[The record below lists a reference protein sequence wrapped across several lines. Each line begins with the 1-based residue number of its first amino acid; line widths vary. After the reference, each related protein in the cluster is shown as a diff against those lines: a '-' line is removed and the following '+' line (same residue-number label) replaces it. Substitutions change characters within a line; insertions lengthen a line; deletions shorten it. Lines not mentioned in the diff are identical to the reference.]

1 MSAPWQKAMT
11 NLNSALKSRD
21 ITLPTKVQL
30 IKVMV
35 FPVVMYRCASWTVKE
50 AECRRIDAFEL
61 WCWRRLLRV
70 PQTARRSNQSI
81 LKENQPW
88 IFTGR
93 TDAQGEASIL
103 WPPDVKSWFTGKGPD
118 PGKDWGW
125 DGWMASLTQWMHLSK
140 LGDSEGK
147 PGLLQFTGLQRVRH
161 DLATEQQQQTKNI
174 FKET

>member
-21 ITLPTKVQL
+21 ITLPTKVH
-30 IKVMV
+30 IVKAMV
-35 FPVVMYRCASWTVKE
+35 FQVVMYGCESWIIKE
-50 AECRRIDAFEL
+50 GWALKNWHFQFVVLEKTLESPSDSKEIKP
-61 WCWRRLLRV
+61 V
-70 PQTARRSNQSI
+70 NP
-81 LKENQPW
+81 KENQPW

-103 WPPDVKSWFTGKGPD
+103 WPPDVKSWFTGKYPD

-140 LGDSEGK
+140 LWEIVKGS
-147 PGLLQFTGLQRVRH
+147 
-161 DLATEQQQQTKNI
+161 LACYNSQGC
-174 FKET
+174 KESDTI